1 MQGHTL
7 GGGSDSGKMS
17 PEELRRSRLAA
28 LDPGAARKQPAPAP
42 AATATTTA
50 ATETAGT
57 TPRTDPPSTVSFL
70 EDDDGDAELQ
80 RALAMSLHQ
89 QSGDEHDYHHHA
101 SSQTSSSSSYPNN
114 NINNNNMAVDEEGD
128 SKPAASEPPLMVHT
142 EPYDITPFHAI
153 MWDSQTT
160 TENDKMRWVGQGIH
174 VVLKNNQN
182 PAPAPS
188 SSSFRTVMEELAQSH
203 APWGLQQQHGGPC
216 GVLAAVQAEVLR
228 LLLWGPRT
236 PEGSLEYPTSS
247 DQLQASTQPVAG
259 LMRSAMAKA
268 LALILARA
276 SLTPLT
282 TDGSTTTPRKQVVRI
297 VLPKEGHPQHEGD
310 ALTWEDLEPWAQGGA
325 TGVSNRLQMHT
336 LEEETATVAKRQ
348 KRQDESTADVTH
360 KVAHQVTDFLLKP
373 VSETSDRVPLD
384 YFGNAGGVLL
394 LVMSMVASRGASVIH
409 EEFDD
414 PVGTKL
420 TAQFGHCSQEL
431 INLLLTGQAVSNV
444 FDNTM
449 NLGVVCRG
457 ITRRPVVGYL
467 TQLEALRYCQ
477 VGDYYKSPQFP
488 VWVVGSTSHFTVLF
502 GDASS
507 LQETESDKLLEK
519 SRRAFKEVTGA
530 DENGFIPV
538 DQLAKVLKNLE
549 IDLGDSVPT
558 LAAHLEVSGAGI
570 ILWDDFWK
578 AASRLLSGATLAS
591 IIEGRADDQ
600 PPPLIRAETPP
611 PTSNAPANE
620 TDEEM
625 AKRLAAE
632 WEAETAPLRGMDF
645 LGEAARAASPIP
657 MDTSQPAAATAAAAA
672 PAPLNPPAGLTG
684 DEALAWKL
692 QAEWDAEVNG
702 GSVAGGSHE
711 AVGGSPARSEE
722 ALQLPA
728 TPPRKSTPSDY
739 DDDKAPG
746 DRTVRFADAPK
757 LQFEQYG
764 DSFALYHYNG
774 LRGGTLT
781 PFRVTRLSPEEAVG
795 ASIALNRGNASDG
808 SGDLEDVVRTKWP
821 SCMVDWGGKKPPFI
835 D

>member
-7 GGGSDSGKMS
+7 GGGGTEKMS

-28 LDPGAARKQPAPAP
+28 LDPGAARKDPPPAP
-42 AATATTTA
+42 AAPT
-50 ATETAGT
+50 GGN
-57 TPRTDPPSTVSFL
+57 PRMDPPPTVSFL
-70 EDDDGDAELQ
+70 EHDDGDAELQ
-80 RALAMSLHQ
+80 RALAMSLQ
-89 QSGDEHDYHHHA
+89 RSGDEHDHQEAFSQH
-101 SSQTSSSSSYPNN
+101 SSVSFPTS
-114 NINNNNMAVDEEGD
+114 NMVEEED
-128 SKPAASEPPLMVHT
+128 SKPAASEPPLVVRR

-174 VVLKNNQN
+174 VVLENNQN
-182 PAPAPS
+182 PAPSS

-216 GVLAAVQAEVLR
+216 GVLAAVQAELLR

-236 PEGSLEYPTSS
+236 ADGNLEYPNSP
-247 DQLQASTQPVAG
+247 DQLQPSRQPVAE
-259 LMRSAMAKA
+259 LIRPAMAKA
-268 LALILARA
+268 LGLVLARA

-282 TDGSTTTPRKQVVRI
+282 ADGTTTPRKQVVRV
-297 VLPKEGHPQHEGD
+297 VLPKEGQQHTGG
-310 ALTWEDLEPWAQGGA
+310 ALTWEDLEPWAQAGA
-325 TGVSNRLQMHT
+325 TVVSNRLEIYT
-336 LEEETATVAKRQ
+336 LEEETATATKRQ
-348 KRQDESTADVTH
+348 KRQDESTTDVIR
-360 KVAHQVTDFLLKP
+360 KVANQVTEFLLKP
-373 VSETSDRVPLD
+373 VSESSNRIPLD
-384 YFGNAGGVLL
+384 YFRNTGGVLL
-394 LVMSMVASRGASVIH
+394 LVMSMVASRGVTVIQ

-431 INLLLTGQAVSNV
+431 MNFLLTGQAVSNV

-449 NLGVVCRG
+449 NLGIVCRG

-488 VWVVGSTSHFTVLF
+488 IWVVGSTSHFTVLF
-502 GDASS
+502 GDESS

-519 SRRAFKEVTGA
+519 SRRAFKEVEGA

-538 DQLAKVLKNLE
+538 DQLAKVLKSLD
-549 IDLGDSVPT
+549 IDLGDNVST
-558 LAAHLEVSGAGI
+558 LAAHLEVSGASI

-578 AASRLLSGATLAS
+578 AASRLLTGATLES
-591 IIEGRADDQ
+591 IMAGPAEDQ

-611 PTSNAPANE
+611 PTTIAPAHE

-632 WEAETAPLRGMDF
+632 WEAEAAPLRGMDF

-657 MDTSQPAAATAAAAA
+657 MDTTQPVAPAAASAA
-672 PAPLNPPAGLTG
+672 PAPGGLVPPANMTS

-692 QAEWDAEVNG
+692 QREWDAELGG

-711 AVGGSPARSEE
+711 AVGGSPARSEDL
-722 ALQLPA
+722 LQQPA
-728 TPPRKSTPSDY
+728 TPPRKSFPSDD
-739 DDDKAPG
+739 DDDKLTG

-781 PFRVTRLSPEEAVG
+781 QFRVTRLSPEEAVG

-821 SCMVDWGGKKPPFI
+821 SCMISWGGKKPPYI

>member
-7 GGGSDSGKMS
+7 GGGESGKMS
-17 PEELRRSRLAA
+17 PEELRGSRLAA
-28 LDPGAARKQPAPAP
+28 LDPGAARKQPPPAP
-42 AATATTTA
+42 AAGA
-50 ATETAGT
+50 EM
-57 TPRTDPPSTVSFL
+57 PRTDPPPSTVSFL
-70 EDDDGDAELQ
+70 EHDGGDAELQ
-80 RALAMSLHQ
+80 RALAMSLQ
-89 QSGDEHDYHHHA
+89 PPGDDHDHHNYEAFHPHTSA
-101 SSQTSSSSSYPNN
+101 SIPTSH
-114 NINNNNMAVDEEGD
+114 MADEED
-128 SKPAASEPPLMVHT
+128 SKPAALEPPLIVRR
-142 EPYDITPFHAI
+142 EPYDIAPFHAI

-174 VVLKNNQN
+174 VVLENNQN
-182 PAPAPS
+182 PAPSSSS
-188 SSSFRTVMEELAQSH
+188 SSSFRNVMEELAQSH

-216 GVLAAVQAEVLR
+216 GVLAAVQAELLR

-236 PEGSLEYPTSS
+236 PDGNLEYPYSP
-247 DQLQASTQPVAG
+247 DQLQPSGQPVAE
-259 LMRSAMAKA
+259 LIRPAMAKA
-268 LALILARA
+268 LGLILARA

-282 TDGSTTTPRKQVVRI
+282 TDATNSPRKQLVKVVI
-297 VLPKEGHPQHEGD
+297 PKEGQQHGGG
-310 ALTWEDLEPWAQGGA
+310 ALTWEDLEPWTQGGA
-325 TGVSNRLQMHT
+325 TVMSNRLETYT
-336 LEEETATVAKRQ
+336 LEEETATATKRQ
-348 KRQDESTADVTH
+348 KRQDESTVDAIR
-360 KVAHQVTDFLLKP
+360 KLANQVTDFLLKP
-373 VSETSDRVPLD
+373 LSESSNRIPLD

-394 LVMSMVASRGASVIH
+394 LVMSTVASRGATIIQ

-431 INLLLTGQAVSNV
+431 MNLLLTGQAVSNV

-449 NLGVVCRG
+449 NLGIVCRG
-457 ITRRPVVGYL
+457 INRRPVVGYL

-502 GDASS
+502 GDESS

-519 SRRAFKEVTGA
+519 SRRAFKEVAGA

-538 DQLAKVLKNLE
+538 DQLAKVLRSLE
-549 IDLGDSVPT
+549 IDLGDNVST

-578 AASRLLSGATLAS
+578 AASRLLTGATLES
-591 IIEGRADDQ
+591 IMAGPAEDR
-600 PPPLIRAETPP
+600 PPPLIRAETPT
-611 PTSNAPANE
+611 PTTIAPTNE

-632 WEAETAPLRGMDF
+632 WETEAAPLRGMDC

-657 MDTSQPAAATAAAAA
+657 MDTNQTAA
-672 PAPLNPPAGLTG
+672 PAVAAPSMMPTTG
-684 DEALAWKL
+684 NQPSNMTSDEALAWKL
-692 QAEWDAEVNG
+692 QREWDAELGG

-722 ALQLPA
+722 LLQHPA
-728 TPPRKSTPSDY
+728 TPPRKSLHSDD
-739 DDDKAPG
+739 DDDKLMN

-757 LQFEQYG
+757 LEFEQYG

-781 PFRVTRLSPEEAVG
+781 QFRVTRLSPEEAVG
-795 ASIALNRGNASDG
+795 ASIALNRGIASDG

-821 SCMVDWGGKKPPFI
+821 SCMISWGGKKPPYI